1 MDQYIKKLLS
11 AEPRVI
17 IPQFGSIQALREDTV
32 SLSFNPHLNFD
43 DGKLA
48 AQIQKDAGVSE
59 EEAQRM
65 IRDAVDSYN
74 NRLQNGQTVTMEGIG
89 TFFLDSE
96 GKVAFEQDPNYT
108 DAVSDEPSP
117 SPAAQPLA
125 EKQPDD
131 DASFPKPE
139 EPVETYEPQEDKKK
153 HKGLWVA
160 VAIAL
165 LLLIIWLLLFVFFKD
180 NAAYKFF
187 CGPKAP
193 ATEQAQPAQA
203 PAKAD
208 TAATRKTEVKTDA
221 AAPKEAN
228 AAAAAKALPTAAQ
241 PLKKRYNII
250 VGSYKDEQ
258 AALRRV
264 EDLKAKGFSEA
275 FVGMRKDHF
284 VAVLADFGS
293 ISEAERV
300 QEQIVDGPYHIES
313 WITNSGEF
321 GR

>member
-32 SLSFNPHLNFD
+32 SLSFNQYLNFD

-48 AQIQKDAGVSE
+48 AEIQKDSGVSE

-74 NRLQNGQTVTMEGIG
+74 NQLQDGQTVTMAGIG
-89 TFFLDSE
+89 TFHSDGE
-96 GKVAFEQDPNYT
+96 GHVIFEQDPNYT
-108 DAVSDEPSP
+108 DDAPAEQPTTPPTTPQPVAEEP
-117 SPAAQPLA
+117 A
-125 EKQPDD
+125 EAP
-131 DASFPKPE
+131 FPKPE
-139 EPVETYEPQEDKKK
+139 PEADIPQGDKKS
-153 HKGLWVA
+153 HKGLWVT
-160 VAIAL
+160 VAIVL
-165 LLLIIWLLLFVFFKD
+165 LLIIIWLLLFVLFKD
-180 NAAYKFF
+180 NAVYKFF

-193 ATEQAQPAQA
+193 ATEQVQPAPA

-208 TAATRKTEVKTDA
+208 TTAKSEPETKADA
-221 AAPKEAN
+221 AVKEAKP
-228 AAAAAKALPTAAQ
+228 AAKAQPTAAQ

-264 EDLKAKGFSEA
+264 EDLKSKGFSEA

-313 WITNSGEF
+313 WITNSGEY

>member
-17 IPQFGSIQALREDTV
+17 IPRFGSIQALREDTV
-32 SLSFNPHLNFD
+32 SLSFNQHLNFD

-48 AQIQKDAGVSE
+48 AEIQKDAGVSE

-74 NRLQNGQTVTMEGIG
+74 NQLQDGQTVTMSGIG
-89 TFFLDSE
+89 TFHSDGE
-96 GKVAFEQDPNYT
+96 GHVVFEQDPNYT
-108 DAVSDEPSP
+108 DDA
-117 SPAAQPLA
+117 PAEPLA
-125 EKQPDD
+125 ESTAPRPT
-131 DASFPKPE
+131 AEGPAETPFPTPE
-139 EPVETYEPQEDKKK
+139 PEAAPQEEKKS
-153 HKGLWVA
+153 HKGLWVT
-160 VAIAL
+160 VAIVL
-165 LLLIIWLLLFVFFKD
+165 LLIIIWLLLFVLFKD
-180 NAAYKFF
+180 NAVYKFF

-193 ATEQAQPAQA
+193 ATEQVQPAPA

-208 TAATRKTEVKTDA
+208 STAAREPETK
-221 AAPKEAN
+221 AN
-228 AAAAAKALPTAAQ
+228 AAVKEAKPAVKAQPTAAQ

-264 EDLKAKGFSEA
+264 EDLKGKGFSEA
-275 FVGMRKDHF
+275 FVGIRKDHF

-313 WITNSGEF
+313 WITNSGEY